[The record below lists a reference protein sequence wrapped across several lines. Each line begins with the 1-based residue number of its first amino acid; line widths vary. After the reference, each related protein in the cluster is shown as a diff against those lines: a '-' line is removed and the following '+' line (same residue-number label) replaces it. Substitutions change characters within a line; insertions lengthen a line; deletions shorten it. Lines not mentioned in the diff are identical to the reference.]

1 MLVDETANAT
11 IAPGLASSKRDT
23 IVDIIDFHV
32 AHTHAH
38 EGALRKTAKQV
49 GVTLEGKLHECKS
62 CSIAERTACPSH
74 STKTNSRGDK
84 RLSRVFVNL
93 GGNKNVTSMGGNKY
107 PRIISDGFLRYAW
120 LYFISHRSDTTKAF
134 KQFLADLRVK
144 GIPSEAAVV
153 RQITLVSSPKE
164 NTDSFAGKKILN
176 KNSQMQTAQSPMVWP
191 SVY

>member
-1 MLVDETANAT
+1 M
-11 IAPGLASSKRDT
+11 
-23 IVDIIDFHV
+23 
-32 AHTHAH
+32 
-38 EGALRKTAKQV
+38 
-49 GVTLEGKLHECKS
+49 
-62 CSIAERTACPSH
+62 
-74 STKTNSRGDK
+74 
-84 RLSRVFVNL
+84 FVNL

-134 KQFLADLRVK
+134 IQFLTDLRVK

-176 KNSQMQTAQSPMVWP
+176 KNSQMQTAQSTMVWP